1 MLTTAAVVTDIRTG
15 RISNR
20 LIVSGLTAGLFF
32 RIAESGWTGCIVFLL
47 NVSVPV
53 ILCYL
58 LFLIHAL
65 GAGDIK
71 LFSVIGG
78 IWNLKIL
85 TVTMTLSFLVAAGMS
100 LCRLLYYHELVHGL
114 CRFGTYVRQCLA
126 TGKLAEYPPE
136 YREKQHIIH
145 FSVGIWIGFIIALE
159 VAY

>member
-32 RIAESGWTGCIVFLL
+32 RIAESGWTGIIVFLL
-47 NVSVPV
+47 NVSLPV

-58 LFLIHAL
+58 LFLMHAL

-78 IWNLKIL
+78 IWSLKIL
-85 TVTMTLSFLVAAGMS
+85 MATLAVSFLAGAGMS
-100 LCRLLYYHELVHGL
+100 LCRLLYYHELVPGL
-114 CRFGTYVRQCLA
+114 SRFGTYVRRCIA
-126 TGKLAEYPPE
+126 EEKLEEYPAEY
-136 YREKQHIIH
+136 RGKQHIIH
-145 FSVGIWIGFIIALE
+145 FSAAIWIGFIIALE